1 MASRPSVCR
10 GPATG
15 RTREKQ
21 VVTTHISTNTIA
33 SRARSEVADIVS
45 RLRLLIVVGISVGV
59 IIAGFGSRLAMM
71 LLRLT
76 SPATVRGVTS
86 DDGFKIGEV
95 TIGGTYNLLVI
106 GAMVGILGVAAY
118 LAVAPWLLGPR
129 WFRHFTVAAACGA
142 VVGSMLV
149 HADGIDF
156 VLLKPT
162 WFAIGLFVAL
172 PAVFGAGIAAA
183 VDRAIAHEQEAAMSG
198 SQRSAPQ
205 EWLTP
210 IVLVLLFPPTL
221 VLVGAAALVLAVWVP
236 LRNSS
241 DSFSV
246 PRPIGVLI
254 RAVWFAIAFAGLLVL
269 IGDVRAIV

>member
-1 MASRPSVCR
+1 MTAHMNTQMPSVDT
-10 GPATG
+10 TG
-15 RTREKQ
+15 RTRRDL
-21 VVTTHISTNTIA
+21 SDIA
-33 SRARSEVADIVS
+33 S

-59 IIAGFGSRLAMM
+59 VIAGFGSRLAMF

-76 SPATVRGVTS
+76 SPDTVRGVTS

-95 TIGGTYNLLVI
+95 TLGGTYNLLVI

-129 WFRHFTVAAACGA
+129 WFRYFTVAAASGA

-156 VLLKPT
+156 VFLKPT
-162 WFAIGLFVAL
+162 WLAIGLFVAL

-183 VDRAIAHEQEAAMSG
+183 VDRAIAHEHEAAMSG

-205 EWLTP
+205 QWLVP
-210 IVLVLLFPPTL
+210 VVLVLLFPPSL
-221 VLVGAAALVLAVWVP
+221 VLVGVAALVLAIWVP
-236 LRNSS
+236 LRNTFDPSIPLA
-241 DSFSV
+241 V
-246 PRPIGVLI
+246 GVLI
-254 RAVWFAIAFAGLLVL
+254 RAVWFSIAFAGLLAL